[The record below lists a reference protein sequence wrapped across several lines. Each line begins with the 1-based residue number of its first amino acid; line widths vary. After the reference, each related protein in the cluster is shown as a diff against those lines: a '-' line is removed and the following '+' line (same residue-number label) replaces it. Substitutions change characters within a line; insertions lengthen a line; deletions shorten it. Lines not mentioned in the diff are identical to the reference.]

1 MLILAKSVLGLML
14 GFVLSLVAAVI
25 LIPLLKKLH
34 VGQSVSKLINE
45 RHLKKDGT
53 PTIGGLIFIIPT
65 ILIMLILYLRGSIE
79 FNSNLIILIFVFLAY
94 GALGFIDDFL
104 KVKYHNND
112 GLSIGVKFLLQTA
125 IAVVFYIIYRNNGGD
140 SNLVISSLG
149 INVSLGWAFG
159 LFILLVLVGTTNA
172 VNISD
177 GLDGLAGGISS
188 IFFLTIG
195 IIAFFQGRIGLSVV
209 IAFIMLGS
217 TLGFLVHN
225 FHPAKIFM
233 GDSGSMFLGFII
245 AVITL
250 LGFKTIITSSIIIPL
265 CILIVPILDTI
276 CAIIRRKLKGESI
289 GTPDKSHFHHQLLRR
304 NCSVSTAVLIIYLIT
319 ALFSSASIIW
329 LLVDNEIGYIIY
341 GILMLGLMI
350 FVFRTDILFDHK
362 KDRK

>member
-25 LIPLLKKLH
+25 LIPLLKKLN

-104 KVKYHNND
+104 KVKYHNNN

-177 GLDGLAGGISS
+177 GLDGLAGG
-188 IFFLTIG
+188 
-195 IIAFFQGRIGLSVV
+195 LSVV
-209 IAFIMLGS
+209 AIMAYGVIAWGS
-217 TLGFLVHN
+217 KWISGYQEIAIFAFVLCGAILGFLVFN
-225 FHPAKIFM
+225 THPAKVFM
-233 GDSGSMFLGFII
+233 GDTGSLALGGALATIAILTKHELSLLLIGGVFVVETLSSAIQII
-245 AVITL
+245 AIRKFHKKVFL
-250 LGFKTIITSSIIIPL
+250 KAPLHHHFEELGWEETD
-265 CILIVPILDTI
+265 IV
-276 CAIIRRKLKGESI
+276 KLFWVVGLFLAMI
-289 GTPDKSHFHHQLLRR
+289 G
-304 NCSVSTAVLIIYLIT
+304 
-319 ALFSSASIIW
+319 
-329 LLVDNEIGYIIY
+329 IIY
-341 GILMLGLMI
+341 GVWL
-350 FVFRTDILFDHK
+350 
-362 KDRK
+362 

>member
-34 VGQSVSKLINE
+34 AGQSVSKLINE

-104 KVKYHNND
+104 KVKYHNNN

-177 GLDGLAGGISS
+177 GLDGLAGG
-188 IFFLTIG
+188 
-195 IIAFFQGRIGLSVV
+195 LSVV
-209 IAFIMLGS
+209 AIMAYGVIAWGS
-217 TLGFLVHN
+217 KWISGYQEIAIFAFVLCGAILGFLVFN
-225 FHPAKIFM
+225 THPAKVFM
-233 GDSGSMFLGFII
+233 GDTGSLALGGALATIAILTKHELSLLLIGGVFVVETLSSAIQII
-245 AVITL
+245 AIRKFHKKVFL
-250 LGFKTIITSSIIIPL
+250 KAPLHHHFEELGWEETD
-265 CILIVPILDTI
+265 IV
-276 CAIIRRKLKGESI
+276 KLFWVVGLFLAMI
-289 GTPDKSHFHHQLLRR
+289 G
-304 NCSVSTAVLIIYLIT
+304 
-319 ALFSSASIIW
+319 
-329 LLVDNEIGYIIY
+329 IIY
-341 GILMLGLMI
+341 GVWL
-350 FVFRTDILFDHK
+350 
-362 KDRK
+362 

>member
-125 IAVVFYIIYRNNGGD
+125 IALVFYIIYRNNGGD

-177 GLDGLAGGISS
+177 GLDGLAGG
-188 IFFLTIG
+188 
-195 IIAFFQGRIGLSVV
+195 LSVV
-209 IAFIMLGS
+209 AIMAYGVIAWGS
-217 TLGFLVHN
+217 KWISGYQEIAIFAFVLCGAILGFLVFN
-225 FHPAKIFM
+225 THPAKVFM
-233 GDSGSMFLGFII
+233 GDTGSLALGGALATIAILTKHELSLLLIGGVFVVETLSSAIQII
-245 AVITL
+245 AIRKFHKKVFL
-250 LGFKTIITSSIIIPL
+250 KAPLHHHFEELGWEETD
-265 CILIVPILDTI
+265 IV
-276 CAIIRRKLKGESI
+276 KLFWVVGLFLAMI
-289 GTPDKSHFHHQLLRR
+289 G
-304 NCSVSTAVLIIYLIT
+304 
-319 ALFSSASIIW
+319 
-329 LLVDNEIGYIIY
+329 IIY
-341 GILMLGLMI
+341 GVWL
-350 FVFRTDILFDHK
+350 
-362 KDRK
+362 

>member
-104 KVKYHNND
+104 KVKYHNNN

-125 IAVVFYIIYRNNGGD
+125 IAVVFYIIYRNNGED

-159 LFILLVLVGTTNA
+159 LFILLVLVGTINA

-177 GLDGLAGGISS
+177 GLDGLAGG
-188 IFFLTIG
+188 
-195 IIAFFQGRIGLSVV
+195 LSVV
-209 IAFIMLGS
+209 AIMAYGVIAWGS
-217 TLGFLVHN
+217 KWISGYQEIAIFAFVLCGAILGFLVFN
-225 FHPAKIFM
+225 THPAKVFM
-233 GDSGSMFLGFII
+233 GDTGSLALGGALATIAILTKHELSLLLIGGVFVVETLSSAIQII
-245 AVITL
+245 AIRKFHKKVFL
-250 LGFKTIITSSIIIPL
+250 KAPLHHHFEELGWEEAD
-265 CILIVPILDTI
+265 IV
-276 CAIIRRKLKGESI
+276 KLFWVVGLFLAMI
-289 GTPDKSHFHHQLLRR
+289 G
-304 NCSVSTAVLIIYLIT
+304 
-319 ALFSSASIIW
+319 
-329 LLVDNEIGYIIY
+329 IIY
-341 GILMLGLMI
+341 GVWL
-350 FVFRTDILFDHK
+350 
-362 KDRK
+362 